1 MSNQKKN
8 FYQELEIKKTA
19 SEDEIK
25 QAYRR
30 LAKIYHPDMNPEN
43 ETKFHSILEG
53 KKKKKNLIIKINKGN
68 ITPF

>member
-53 KKKKKNLIIKINKGN
+53 KNTIYYRLIKS
-68 ITPF
+68 FC

>member
-43 ETKFHSILEG
+43 KTKFHSILEG
-53 KKKKKNLIIKINKGN
+53 KKKKKI
-68 ITPF
+68 